1 MMNQVQQLYMGL
13 SQQKKVQGQTF
24 EDKYGAEF
32 VPETAESMYSN
43 ALMNEEAEAKSIT
56 GETLTTTD
64 SHNEERKLQSP
75 GAKLQAVNEL
85 GEVDS
90 TESLDSKTLYGNYP
104 DWPPVDLENPNQNL
118 KYLELATQISR
129 RKNSAVVLSN
139 LGVKDLKDPDR
150 VKTWVNSMQKFDIHP
165 YERLAHMAN
174 SAISTMSNVMAIRAA
189 DNPPSDWANW
199 TNTQWLPYY
208 EKWVQTTLVAQ
219 RGKDNSTDPNVLKA
233 ALLQKIGEYPRNLSK
248 LDFSEDGQ
256 KASIVLMEWVEV
268 TRELEQQAA
277 YKYLLDTPEVQ
288 KEMGQAAL
296 NAYTLAKKKGSYGP
310 KVLQINKAMEYW
322 TGKETMTLNQFWTK
336 LLKELSIIAKQLE
349 GTRAWLGK
357 TPTPAPTVPRNPS
370 IGSSTQPSGKGAYLK
385 SGKPT
390 KVAALKSGSKV
401 VGKPQKGNTTK
412 TAKATWDC
420 RTCGRSHIAP
430 TAPKQGRCPFDIH
443 QHPDRNQTT
452 QPWNQSE
459 QGKLWKAQG
468 HDKMP
473 MDKQMSVK
481 LDGTTFPMQRECEL
495 VEKVIYTTINSL
507 DHGANYS
514 QLPCH
519 LLLPTIETGK
529 TTRLPIQRALADTGS
544 SDFSFVSPNL
554 VNTLPLDT
562 TFISKSNV
570 VVSGALKGQDR
581 VPCTGSIQ
589 IPLQIFNELNKK
601 YESIDIVF
609 HILDIEGYDMIVG
622 RKDLRDNDILKK
634 CHDQIMWDTRPG
646 LIDDKKV
653 TTSLLALHYKWLEE
667 NVQHEDTDSEVET
680 VTNEPKATKYAK
692 VEGSP
697 LTPIYQFY
705 KRLSFKKRKRSTTN
719 IGRLRRKL
727 QLLDPSTLLQR
738 VIPERIRRA
747 ILMGITT
754 PRCLKCGDSLQQ
766 FQDPTHLLN
775 PKGSEASTNIS
786 SGQSTNEGQS
796 EINNDGSKDQPPTGA
811 SQATTGTVLCSE
823 CSKTRKQYTPLFAT
837 TCNRISEVHEHEAA
851 QAITSRLNDQTITD
865 CETDQWAQINTRLS
879 AIKDPDKIRQSDE
892 VQSQYIAPG
901 TIMNG
906 LTLLPIDGEEGE
918 EPLTHAPEQIF
929 QEDSN
934 EDEEDYKLVTYEGTE
949 EAQARRKALVYKY
962 RDVFSSKLP
971 VEPARV
977 TPMSFKVEQGNW
989 VKPATRQPPRRQSVI
1004 KDSEIIL
1011 KIQTLMKIG
1020 AIRRSNAAAWSQILL
1035 TPKPNNKWRFCIDF
1049 RNLNEAT
1056 IKKGWPLP
1064 RIQELVHRIGH
1075 TKPKV
1080 FGKMDLTDGYFQMP
1094 LANDSMGYTAFT
1106 SSAGMYEWTR
1116 VPMGLTNAAAYF
1128 QETLTQEVLNGLVF
1142 HTCEVYIDDVAIHAT
1157 TDEEFDTRLE
1167 EILERFRK
1175 HNIKVSGKKCA
1186 FGLKEIEILG
1196 YLVDD
1201 TGISFSGEKLRGV
1214 DDTVI
1219 PTTGTQLLSFL
1230 GLTNYFRDHVK
1241 DMHTHEGPL
1250 RQLAATFV
1258 KNNKIQWT
1266 PQLEDHFY
1274 KLKEAVWQ
1282 CTKVHFVNPDYPIFL
1297 HTDAC
1302 DHGIGAYLFQV
1313 DNESKELPIGFMSK
1327 SLRGAETRWSTFEQ
1341 EGFAIYKALEKF
1353 EYLLRDA
1360 KFTIRTDHRNLLY
1373 MNNRASN
1380 KVQRWKNAIQQF
1392 NFDVEHIPGPDNIV
1406 ADLYSRLNK
1415 LPETESPITPVSAT
1429 LATLAAV
1436 VPDPPWLAAIKTARL
1451 EPPTSVISSDQPQL
1465 SQDKQE
1471 LISQVHDHVRGHAG
1485 VDKTLQRLH
1494 DRQTKWPGMRQ
1505 DITRFIRQCPAC
1517 QFMKETGIP
1526 IAIKPF
1532 NLTVFNPMDRLNIDT
1547 IGPLPPDEEGN
1558 KHILVIIDVFSRFIE
1573 LYPCK
1578 KVTAEAATR
1587 AILQHMGRYGP
1598 PGEILTDNGA
1608 QFIAEVTQQLIQ
1620 VVDTLP
1626 ITILPYSHEENGIV
1640 ERVNKEVMRHL
1651 RAIIFDKEIKQNWS
1665 LVLPL
1670 VQRIHNATPHSSTQV
1685 APSQLIFNNN
1695 IQLDRG
1701 ILADRINSA
1710 PKEGW
1715 QEYILTLL
1723 NAQAR
1728 ILAVAQRTQEIL
1740 NAKTISKKSGQ
1751 IITEFAPN
1759 SYVLM
1764 THYQYKDAPG
1774 SKRPD
1779 KLDLNYK
1786 GPFKVVS
1793 NNVTRYTLQN
1803 LVTGAIFDTHV
1814 KTLQPFLFDPN
1825 IVDPKV
1831 VARQAAGEFMV
1842 ERVLEIRGTRAK
1854 KTRKFNRTDLQILVQ
1869 WAGYDESYNT
1879 WEPYK
1884 ELRHTDK
1891 FHQFCREQGYQ
1902 YLIPPNL

>member
-1 MMNQVQQLYMGL
+1 ME
-13 SQQKKVQGQTF
+13 KKT
-24 EDKYGAEF
+24 
-32 VPETAESMYSN
+32 
-43 ALMNEEAEAKSIT
+43 I
-56 GETLTTTD
+56 
-64 SHNEERKLQSP
+64 
-75 GAKLQAVNEL
+75 
-85 GEVDS
+85 
-90 TESLDSKTLYGNYP
+90 
-104 DWPPVDLENPNQNL
+104 
-118 KYLELATQISR
+118 
-129 RKNSAVVLSN
+129 
-139 LGVKDLKDPDR
+139 
-150 VKTWVNSMQKFDIHP
+150 
-165 YERLAHMAN
+165 
-174 SAISTMSNVMAIRAA
+174 
-189 DNPPSDWANW
+189 
-199 TNTQWLPYY
+199 
-208 EKWVQTTLVAQ
+208 
-219 RGKDNSTDPNVLKA
+219 GKA
-233 ALLQKIGEYPRNLSK
+233 
-248 LDFSEDGQ
+248 
-256 KASIVLMEWVEV
+256 
-268 TRELEQQAA
+268 
-277 YKYLLDTPEVQ
+277 
-288 KEMGQAAL
+288 
-296 NAYTLAKKKGSYGP
+296 
-310 KVLQINKAMEYW
+310 
-322 TGKETMTLNQFWTK
+322 
-336 LLKELSIIAKQLE
+336 
-349 GTRAWLGK
+349 
-357 TPTPAPTVPRNPS
+357 
-370 IGSSTQPSGKGAYLK
+370 
-385 SGKPT
+385 
-390 KVAALKSGSKV
+390 
-401 VGKPQKGNTTK
+401 QKGNTTK
-412 TAKATWDC
+412 TVRASWDC

-443 QHPDRNQTT
+443 QHPDRNETT
-452 QPWNQSE
+452 QPWDQSE

-468 HDKMP
+468 YDKMP
-473 MDKQMSVK
+473 MDKQSSVK
-481 LDGTTFPMQRECEL
+481 LDGTEFPMKRECEL
-495 VEKVIYTTINSL
+495 VDNIIHTTINSL
-507 DHGANYS
+507 DHSTNYS

-519 LLLPTIETGK
+519 LLLPTIESGK

-544 SDFSFVSPNL
+544 SDYSFVSPNL
-554 VNTLPLDT
+554 VNTLPHDNIT
-562 TFISKSNV
+562 ISKSNV
-570 VVSGALKGQDR
+570 VVSGALKGQDI
-581 VPCTGSIQ
+581 VKCTGSIQ

-622 RKDLRDNDILKK
+622 RKDLRNNEILKK

-646 LIDDKKV
+646 FIDDKKV
-653 TTSLLALHYKWLEE
+653 TTSLLAIHYKWLDE
-667 NVQHEDTDSEVET
+667 NVQHEDDDSEVET
-680 VTNEPKATKYAK
+680 VSEEPKARKYAK

-697 LTPIYQFY
+697 LTPVYEFY
-705 KRLSFKKRKRSTTN
+705 KKLSHKKKKRSTTN
-719 IGRLRRKL
+719 VGRLRRKL
-727 QLLDPSTLLQR
+727 QLLDPSILLQR

-754 PRCLKCGDSLQQ
+754 TRCLTCGDSLQKL
-766 FQDPTHLLN
+766 QDPTHLLN
-775 PKGSEASTNIS
+775 PEGSEASTNNS
-786 SGQSTNEGQS
+786 SRRSTNESQS
-796 EINNDGSKDQPPTGA
+796 HINNDGSNDQSPTGA
-811 SQATTGTVLCSE
+811 SHETTGTVMCSE
-823 CSKTRKQYTPLFAT
+823 CSTKRKQYNTQLSAT
-837 TCNRISEVHEHEAA
+837 TCNRISDTHEYEAA
-851 QAITSRLNDQTITD
+851 QAITSRLNDQAITD
-865 CETDQWAQINTRLS
+865 CETDQWAQIHTRLS
-879 AIKDPDKIRQSDE
+879 AIRDPDKIRQSDE

-901 TIMNG
+901 TITNG
-906 LTLLPIDGEEGE
+906 LTLLPIDEEEGE
-918 EPLTHAPEQIF
+918 DSLTQAPEQIF
-929 QEDSN
+929 QENST
-934 EDEEDYKLVTYEGTE
+934 EDEEDYKLVQYEGTE

-977 TPMSFKVEQGNW
+977 TPMSFKVEQANW
-989 VKPATRQPPRRQSVI
+989 VKPATRQPPRKQSVL
-1004 KDSEIIL
+1004 KDAEIIL

-1094 LANDSMGYTAFT
+1094 LSQDSMSYTAFT

-1128 QETLTQEVLNGLVF
+1128 QETLTQEVLNGLVY

-1157 TDEEFDTRLE
+1157 TDEEFDKRLE
-1167 EILERFRK
+1167 QILQRFRK

-1186 FGLKEIEILG
+1186 FGLQEIEILG
-1196 YLVDD
+1196 FQVDD

-1258 KNNKIQWT
+1258 KNNKIIWT
-1266 PQLEDHFY
+1266 PELEDHFY

-1313 DNESKELPIGFMSK
+1313 DNDSKELPIGFMSK

-1373 MNNRASN
+1373 MNIRASP

-1406 ADLYSRLNK
+1406 ADLYSRLNR
-1415 LPETESPITPVSAT
+1415 LPETESPNTPVSAT

-1436 VPDPPWLAAIKTARL
+1436 VPDPPWLAALNTTRL
-1451 EPPTSVISSDQPQL
+1451 EPPTSVVSSEQPLL
-1465 SQDKQE
+1465 SQDKHE

-1494 DRQTKWPGMRQ
+1494 DQKKTWPGMRQ
-1505 DITRFIRQCPAC
+1505 DITRFIKQCPAC
-1517 QFMKETGIP
+1517 QFMKDTGVP

-1558 KHILVIIDVFSRFIE
+1558 KYIIVIIDVFSRFIE

-1578 KVTAEAATR
+1578 NVTAEAATR

-1598 PGEILTDNGA
+1598 PGEILTDNGS

-1626 ITILPYSHEENGIV
+1626 IAILPYSHEENGIV
-1640 ERVNKEVMRHL
+1640 ERVNKEVIRHL

-1710 PKEGW
+1710 PTEGW

-1740 NAKTISKKSGQ
+1740 NTKTISKKLDKP
-1751 IITEFAPN
+1751 ITEFAPN

-1764 THYQYKDAPG
+1764 THYQYKEAPG

-1831 VARQAAGEFMV
+1831 VARQAAGEFIV
-1842 ERVLEIRGTRAK
+1842 DRILDIKGTK
-1854 KTRKFNRTDLQILVQ
+1854 SGKSRKFNRTNLQLLVQ
-1869 WAGYDESYNT
+1869 WAGYDDSYNT

-1884 ELRHTDK
+1884 ELRYTEQ
-1891 FHQFCREQGYQ
+1891 FHQFCREKGYK
-1902 YLIPPNL
+1902 YLIPPNLEPIVED